1 MEETKSQQQ
10 REKDYLEEITKVHK
24 IYQQE
29 IENNRNF
36 VETTRT
42 ENLKL
47 AEIAKTYKE
56 NQKFLKKAYRHFEK
70 DFKLIK
76 MQLEISYN
84 EQKVLIDENNHLK
97 KLVEMQNEEK
107 NLKSMEVDKFFQ
119 NASKQPEIAEKN
131 LNDLNLLIPSLK
143 PKKNNKDKNK
153 RKSIL
158 KQWKEMES
166 MDKNVDTCD
175 LIITW
180 ESDVNTD
187 VVYGAKNIVFLE
199 KCTQTYDRNQYL
211 RESRI
216 NETEVEE
223 IMKENKEE
231 NARKE
236 KKKEDKKDDLK
247 EEVDNIEIMEE
258 IELKNEENL
267 IGKEENK
274 GFWIKIRIF
283 L

>member
-274 GFWIKIRIF
+274 RFWIKIRIF